1 MNRNEQEYYKNIE
14 RIAKALEKLVK
25 LEKFKNPLYGREIN
39 KENNT
44 V

>member
-1 MNRNEQEYYKNIE
+1 MNRNEQEYYRNIE
-14 RIAKALEKLVK
+14 KIAKALEELVK
-25 LEKFKNPLYGREIN
+25 LEKFKNPLYEREIN